1 MGVKAELVGSQVT
14 IYVEGIFDI
23 NLYDAFN
30 NAYKT
35 YLDQAKSFVID
46 FRHTSNI
53 DSAALGLMLLLR
65 QKAGADEADVSI
77 INANDSV
84 MKVLNIAQFGQLF
97 QVR

>member
-1 MGVKAELVGSQVT
+1 MGVKAELVGDQVT
-14 IYVEGIFDI
+14 IYVEGMFDI

-35 YLDQAKSFVID
+35 YLDQAKRFVID
-46 FRHTSNI
+46 FRHASNI

-77 INANDSV
+77 VNANDSI
-84 MKVLNIAQFGQLF
+84 MKVLNIAQFSQLF
-97 QVR
+97 HIR